1 MVTAAMTGPLTNE
14 PVTNG
19 AGTDEVVTHRAAV
32 KPATAG
38 DLSVGGSGSLLEV
51 RGLSVSY
58 RTRGGIVRAVR
69 GVDLDVRPG
78 EVTAVVGESGSGKST
93 TAHAVIRLLAAN
105 GGIDAGTVRFG
116 RHDLTSLTERELR
129 TVRGAGIGLV
139 PQDPSVSL
147 NPVKR
152 IGEQVAE
159 VLRIHRL
166 ATRRSA
172 PLDAIAVLDQAG
184 LPDAATRARQYP
196 HELSGGMRQRALIAI
211 AIAAKPKLIIAD
223 EPTSALDVT
232 VQRVILDHLQHLVEE
247 AGTSV
252 LLVTHDLGVAA
263 DRAHR
268 IVVMSQGRVVET
280 GPTRDILENPQHE
293 YTRRLLA
300 GAPSLT
306 TARFRA
312 RIASPPVA
320 ETPAADAQAAGTRA
334 VDAQAADPRVVGEA
348 AAPLV
353 ELRGVVKE
361 FRLPRT
367 AGSARTL
374 RAVDDVSLT
383 VHRGRTLALV
393 GESGSGKSTTA
404 RLALRLTDPTA
415 GHIIFDGADVTT
427 ARGTQARQ
435 LRRRAQLIYQ
445 NPYASLD
452 PRFSIGEVISEPLR
466 AFKVGDR
473 ASRLVRARDLLGRVA
488 LPASVLDR
496 RPAELSGGQRQR
508 VAIAR
513 ALALSPDL
521 VVCDEPVS
529 ALDVS
534 VQGQVLELLAELQ
547 ADTGVAYLF
556 ISHDLAVVRQIAH
569 RVAVMKAGRIVE
581 TGTAEDLFTRPGHD
595 YTRELLAAIPGGR
608 HRDVRKDLSSPPTN
622 QPGNPPAQA
631 HQAHDE
637 EHT

>member
-1 MVTAAMTGPLTNE
+1 MVPAAMTGPLTNE
-14 PVTNG
+14 PETDEAVTNH
-19 AGTDEVVTHRAAV
+19 AATNEVVTTE
-32 KPATAG
+32 ATAT
-38 DLSVGGSGSLLEV
+38 DPSGGREPLLEV
-51 RGLSVSY
+51 RDLSVSY
-58 RTRGGIVRAVR
+58 RTRGGTVQAVQ
-69 GVDLDVRPG
+69 GVDLDVWPG

-93 TAHAVIRLLAAN
+93 TAHAIIRLLAAN

-116 RHDLTSLTERELR
+116 RHDLTSLSERELR

-159 VLRIHRL
+159 VLRIHQL

-172 PLDAIAVLDQAG
+172 PLDAIAVLDLAG

-232 VQRVILDHLQHLVEE
+232 VQRVILDHLQHLTE
-247 AGTSV
+247 ATGTGV

-263 DRAHR
+263 DRARR

-280 GPTRDILENPQHE
+280 GPTRDILENPQHD

-300 GAPSLT
+300 SAPSLT
-306 TARFRA
+306 TARPRA
-312 RIASPPVA
+312 TVAGPPPTA
-320 ETPAADAQAAGTRA
+320 EK
-334 VDAQAADPRVVGEA
+334 E
-348 AAPLV
+348 APLV
-353 ELRGVVKE
+353 EIRNVVKE
-361 FRLPRT
+361 FQLPHA

-374 RAVDDVSLT
+374 RAVDDVSFTL
-383 VHRGRTLALV
+383 HRGRTLALV

-404 RLALRLTDPTA
+404 RLVLRLADPTA
-415 GHIIFDGADVTT
+415 GRILFDGADVTT
-427 ARGTQARQ
+427 ARGAQARQ

-452 PRFSIGEVISEPLR
+452 PRFSIGEVITEPLR

-473 ASRLVRARDLLGRVA
+473 ASRLARTRDLLDRVA
-488 LPASVLDR
+488 LPASVLGR

-534 VQGQVLELLAELQ
+534 VQAQVLDLLAELQ

-569 RVAVMKAGRIVE
+569 QVAVMRAGRIVE
-581 TGTAEDLFTRPGHD
+581 AGTAEDLFTHPGHD
-595 YTRELLAAIPGGR
+595 YTRELLAAIPGG
-608 HRDVRKDLSSPPTN
+608 HYASAAG
-622 QPGNPPAQA
+622 QPPAVPNNP
-631 HQAHDE
+631 
-637 EHT
+637 

>member
-1 MVTAAMTGPLTNE
+1 M
-14 PVTNG
+14 
-19 AGTDEVVTHRAAV
+19 
-32 KPATAG
+32 
-38 DLSVGGSGSLLEV
+38 LEV

-58 RTRGGIVRAVR
+58 RTRGGTVRAVR
-69 GVDLDVRPG
+69 GVDLDVWPG
-78 EVTAVVGESGSGKST
+78 QVTAVVGESGSGKST
-93 TAHAVIRLLAAN
+93 TAHAITRLLAAN

-116 RHDLTSLTERELR
+116 RHDLTALSERELR
-129 TVRGAGIGLV
+129 TVRGAQIGLV
-139 PQDPSVSL
+139 PQDPTVSL

-159 VLRIHRL
+159 VLRIHGL

-172 PLDAIAVLDQAG
+172 PSAAIAILDQAG

-196 HELSGGMRQRALIAI
+196 HELSGGMRQRALIAV
-211 AIAAKPKLIIAD
+211 AIAAKPRLIIAD

-232 VQRVILDHLQHLVEE
+232 VQRVILDHLQHLTEE
-247 AGTSV
+247 SGTAV

-263 DRAHR
+263 DRAQR
-268 IVVMSQGRVVET
+268 LVVMSEGRVVEA
-280 GPTRDILENPQHE
+280 GPTRDVLENPQHA

-300 GAPSLT
+300 SAPSLT
-306 TARFRA
+306 TARPRA
-312 RIASPPVA
+312 TAAVTTA
-320 ETPAADAQAAGTRA
+320 AVTTPAVTTPAPD
-334 VDAQAADPRVVGEA
+334 E
-348 AAPLV
+348 APLV
-353 ELRGVVKE
+353 EARNLVKE
-361 FRLPRT
+361 FRLPAA
-367 AGSARTL
+367 AGAARTL

-383 VHRGRTLALV
+383 LHRGRTLALV

-404 RLALRLTDPTA
+404 RLVLRLVDPTS
-415 GHIIFDGADVTT
+415 GSVLFDGADVTT
-427 ARGTQARQ
+427 ARGAGARQ
-435 LRRRAQLIYQ
+435 LRRRAQLVYQ

-452 PRFSIGEVISEPLR
+452 PRFSIGEVITEPLR
-466 AFKVGDR
+466 AFRVGDR
-473 ASRLVRARDLLGRVA
+473 ASRLARARELLDRVA
-488 LPASVLDR
+488 LPGATLDR

-534 VQGQVLELLAELQ
+534 VQAQVLDLLAELQ

-569 RVAVMKAGRIVE
+569 QVAVMRSGRIVE
-581 TGTAEDLFTRPGHD
+581 TGTAEDLFTHPRHE

-608 HRDVRKDLSSPPTN
+608 HAPAGAGSPEPKE
-622 QPGNPPAQA
+622 
-631 HQAHDE
+631 HQ
-637 EHT
+637 

>member
-1 MVTAAMTGPLTNE
+1 MVPTAMTRPTTNE
-14 PVTNG
+14 PETDVPVTEEAVTPESEPDQTVPG
-19 AGTDEVVTHRAAV
+19 AASADGAA
-32 KPATAG
+32 
-38 DLSVGGSGSLLEV
+38 LLEV

-58 RTRGGIVRAVR
+58 RTRGGTVRAVR
-69 GVDLDVRPG
+69 GVDLDVWPG
-78 EVTAVVGESGSGKST
+78 QVTAVVGESGSGKST
-93 TAHAVIRLLAAN
+93 TAHAITRLLAAN

-116 RHDLTSLTERELR
+116 RHDLAALSERELR
-129 TVRGAGIGLV
+129 TVRGARIGLV
-139 PQDPSVSL
+139 PQDPTVSL

-159 VLRIHRL
+159 VLRIHGL

-172 PLDAIAVLDQAG
+172 PSAAVAILDQAG

-196 HELSGGMRQRALIAI
+196 HELSGGMRQRALIAV
-211 AIAAKPKLIIAD
+211 AIAAKPQLIIAD

-232 VQRVILDHLQHLVEE
+232 VQRVILDHLQHLTEE
-247 AGTSV
+247 SGTAV

-263 DRAHR
+263 DRAQR
-268 IVVMSQGRVVET
+268 IVVMSEGLVVEA
-280 GPTRDILENPQHE
+280 GPTRDVLENPQHA

-300 GAPSLT
+300 SAPSLS
-306 TARFRA
+306 TARPRA
-312 RIASPPVA
+312 
-320 ETPAADAQAAGTRA
+320 TAAVTAP
-334 VDAQAADPRVVGEA
+334 DPDEV
-348 AAPLV
+348 PLV
-353 ELRGVVKE
+353 EARNLVKE
-361 FRLPRT
+361 FRLPAA
-367 AGSARTL
+367 AGAARTL

-383 VHRGRTLALV
+383 LHRGRTLALV

-404 RLALRLTDPTA
+404 RLVLRLVDPTS
-415 GHIIFDGADVTT
+415 GSVLFDGADVTT
-427 ARGTQARQ
+427 ARGAGARQ
-435 LRRRAQLIYQ
+435 LRRRAQLVYQ

-452 PRFSIGEVISEPLR
+452 PRFSIGEVITEPLR
-466 AFKVGDR
+466 AFRVGDR
-473 ASRLVRARDLLGRVA
+473 ASRLARARELLDRVA
-488 LPASVLDR
+488 LPGSVLDR

-534 VQGQVLELLAELQ
+534 VQAQVLDLLAELQ

-569 RVAVMKAGRIVE
+569 RVAVMRSGRVVE
-581 TGTAEDLFTRPGHD
+581 TGTAEELFTHPRHD

-608 HRDVRKDLSSPPTN
+608 HASAGARPH
-622 QPGNPPAQA
+622 QPK
-631 HQAHDE
+631 
-637 EHT
+637 EHL

>member
-1 MVTAAMTGPLTNE
+1 MTGTPTNT
-14 PVTNG
+14 P
-19 AGTDEVVTHRAAV
+19 GTDD
-32 KPATAG
+32 
-38 DLSVGGSGSLLEV
+38 DLSTTPSTDPVQPEQGVALEI

-69 GVDLDVRPG
+69 DVDLDVRPG

-93 TAHAVIRLLAAN
+93 TAHAVTRLLAPNAH
-105 GGIDAGTVRFG
+105 IDAGTIRFG
-116 RHDLTSLTERELR
+116 RHDLTTLTEAELR
-129 TVRGAGIGLV
+129 TVRGARIGLV

-152 IGEQVAE
+152 VGEQVAE
-159 VLRIHRL
+159 VLRIHGL

-172 PLDAIAVLDQAG
+172 PAEAIDILNRAG

-211 AIAAKPKLIIAD
+211 ALAARPKLIIAD

-232 VQRVILDHLQHLVEE
+232 VQRVILDHLQRLTEE
-247 AGTSV
+247 LGTAI

-263 DRAHR
+263 DRAQHL
-268 IVVMSQGRVVET
+268 VVMSQGRVVEA
-280 GPTRDILENPQHE
+280 GPTLDILDDPQHA

-300 GAPSLT
+300 SAPSLA
-306 TARFRA
+306 TARPR
-312 RIASPPVA
+312 
-320 ETPAADAQAAGTRA
+320 TPL
-334 VDAQAADPRVVGEA
+334 
-348 AAPLV
+348 AAPATNETQPLL
-353 ELRGVVKE
+353 ELRGAVKE
-361 FRLPRT
+361 FRLPR
-367 AGSARTL
+367 AGGGSRTL
-374 RAVDDVSLT
+374 RAVDDVSFTL
-383 VHRGRTLALV
+383 HRGQTLALV

-404 RLALRLTDPTA
+404 RLVLRLTDATD
-415 GHIIFDGADVTT
+415 GHILFDGEDVTT
-427 ARGTQARQ
+427 AHGAQARQ
-435 LRRRAQLIYQ
+435 LRRRAQLVYQ

-452 PRFSIGEVISEPLR
+452 PRFSIGEVITEPLR
-466 AFKVGDR
+466 AFKVGDG
-473 ASRLVRARDLLGRVA
+473 ASRLARARDLLDRVA
-488 LPASVLDR
+488 LPASTLER

-534 VQGQVLELLAELQ
+534 VQAQVLDLLAELQ

-569 RVAVMKAGRIVE
+569 QVAVMRAGRIVE
-581 TGTAEDLFTRPGHD
+581 TGAPEDLFTHPRHE
-595 YTRELLAAIPGGR
+595 YTRELLAAIPGR
-608 HRDVRKDLSSPPTN
+608 RDDHDLRTR
-622 QPGNPPAQA
+622 
-631 HQAHDE
+631 
-637 EHT
+637 TT